1 MTTTKELLGGGGGAP
16 TAKFPS
22 IGTTT
27 GGFIN
32 KVPVVSQQ
40 TSMTT
45 NEPMF
50 WDDGQPK
57 WQIEVTV
64 LTDERDPEIPDDDG
78 SRRIYVKG
86 LMMSA
91 VREAVADA
99 GADDVE
105 AGGTLFVTYV
115 GDRPSKT
122 RGFNPAKVF
131 EAKYTLPV
139 AGAAP
144 LTAAANSA
152 DVYGDEEPF

>member
-1 MTTTKELLGGGGGAP
+1 MPTTKELLGGGGGAP
-16 TAKFPS
+16 SVKFPS
-22 IGTTT
+22 IGTTN
-27 GGFIN
+27 GGYIS
-32 KVPVVSQQ
+32 KPPVVTQQ
-40 TSMTT
+40 TTMTG

-64 LTDERDPEIPDDDG
+64 LTDERDPEITDDDG

-91 VREAVADA
+91 VQDALGDA
-99 GADDVE
+99 GADDLE

-115 GDRPSKT
+115 GDKPSKT

-131 EAKYTLPV
+131 EAKYTSP
-139 AGAAP
+139 GATSVSNA
-144 LTAAANSA
+144 
-152 DVYGDEEPF
+152 DEEPF